1 VQTTK
6 DHLGTSFPP
15 AVRLQC
21 PSDYK
26 RALQGR
32 RLSRG
37 VLFVFHTPKT
47 PSPEQTT
54 ARLGIIVAKRFA
66 AKAITRN
73 TVKRVVRAWFQ
84 QNRVQLPPIDLVV
97 RVHRPIPKSSLTQ
110 LRKRLWKELNWH
122 LQQVKRNHA

>member
-1 VQTTK
+1 MLVAEKVANAWPFKLRLDPGSGGFVVQTTK

-54 ARLGIIVAKRFA
+54 ARDR
-66 AKAITRN
+66 
-73 TVKRVVRAWFQ
+73 
-84 QNRVQLPPIDLVV
+84 
-97 RVHRPIPKSSLTQ
+97 KSVGVG
-110 LRKRLWKELNWH
+110 KERSARSNAYRD
-122 LQQVKRNHA
+122 KM